1 MDYKQIIKE
10 VSAGKHKPVYFLQGE
25 EPYFIDLIE
34 RFITDRI
41 LDEGAKGFDQ
51 SILYGKDTDLI
62 AVINAAKRYPM
73 MGKLQIIS
81 VREAQHYRN
90 FDALIEYLKKPQDQ
104 TLLLFSF
111 KGKKLD
117 KRISKKFG
125 DHAVVFESKKFYDNQ
140 VPDWIV
146 KYVTNKK
153 LQIAI
158 KSAVLLSEFL
168 GNDLAKIANEVNKLA
183 ISLPVNS
190 IITPEII
197 EQNIGISREYN
208 TFELTAALAN
218 KDILK
223 ANRIATHFSSNQK
236 NYPLVITISMLYVL
250 FSKIMCLYFIESANP
265 NAIAKE
271 IGVNPFFIKDYITGK
286 NNYSKRKLFQIIS
299 ILNDYDLKSKG
310 YGNSSTTE
318 GELLKEI
325 IFKILH

>member
-10 VSAGKHKPVYFLQGE
+10 VSAGKHKPVYFLQGD

-34 RFITDRI
+34 RFITDRV
-41 LDEGAKGFDQ
+41 LEESAKGFDQ

-62 AVINAAKRYPM
+62 SVVNAAKRFPM
-73 MGKLQIIS
+73 MGKLQVIS

-90 FDALIEYLKKPQDQ
+90 FDTLIEYLKKPQDQ
-104 TLLLFSF
+104 TLLVLSY

-117 KRISKKFG
+117 KRILKKFG
-125 DHAVVFESKKFYDNQ
+125 DNAVVFESKKFYDNQ

-146 KYVTNKK
+146 NYVTSKK

-168 GNDLAKIANEVNKLA
+168 GNDLAKISNEINKLA
-183 ISLPVNS
+183 ILLPVNS

-197 EQNIGISREYN
+197 EKNIGISREYN
-208 TFELTAALAN
+208 TFELTSALVN

-223 ANRIATHFSSNQK
+223 ANRIANHFGSNQK
-236 NYPLVITISMLYVL
+236 NYPLVVTISMLYSL
-250 FSKIMCLYFIESANP
+250 FSKIMCLYFVESTNP
-265 NAIAKE
+265 DTIAKT
-271 IGVNPFFIKDYITGK
+271 IGVNRFFTKDYITGK

-310 YGNSSTTE
+310 YGNTSTSE
-318 GELLKEI
+318 GELLKEL